1 MTPFAD
7 DPPGFKRY
15 YLNEEL
21 IEEKELTQEEIKAI
35 EKKVGALK
43 KEAEKKEFCYRAMK
57 IVVTREGEPYSSG
70 GSGEVEED
78 GLRIVL
84 ESYWKLPAGLF
95 NSEEITYE
103 VLIYYDGKLVFNGKR
118 EYEDHPKYKLRV
130 DEIISYL
137 PEEEWEKKLF
147 DLYHG
152 LPGHEREQK
161 KKKEQSRVK
170 KLKACFGL

>member
-7 DPPGFKRY
+7 DPPGFIRH
-15 YLNEEL
+15 YLHEEL
-21 IEEKELTQEEIKAI
+21 TEEKELTKEEIKAI
-35 EKKVGALK
+35 EEKASALK
-43 KEAEKKEFCYRAMK
+43 RQARQKEFCYRAMK

-84 ESYWKLPAGLF
+84 ESYWKLPASLF
-95 NSEEITYE
+95 ESEEITYE
-103 VLIYYDGKLVFNGKR
+103 VLIYYNSKLVFNGER
-118 EYEDHPKYKLRV
+118 AYEDHRKYKLRV
-130 DEIISYL
+130 DEIKSYL
-137 PEEEWEKKLF
+137 HGEWEDKLF
-147 DLYHG
+147 DLYHK

-161 KKKEQSRVK
+161 KQKEQSRIR